1 MTRVAQSKQ
10 SASVPNPNK
19 KEANNRRFFKQSR
32 LSIVLCS
39 LNVFGG
45 FYKIRL
51 VLVVSIVVGISREVF
66 QV

>member
-10 SASVPNPNK
+10 SASVPHE
-19 KEANNRRFFKQSR
+19 KEANNRRFFKQRR

-51 VLVVSIVVGISREVF
+51 VLVVKYS
-66 QV
+66 